1 MKNLMIF
8 AVLALCCAAFADS
21 TDTVVFVPK
30 ITEAGANLQMAAN
43 CQLVVLLSSA
53 AGIGI
58 TAGTGKAGGIIL
70 FGAVALGFYIAG
82 IYNTYHAGTNLM
94 PPAPV
99 DTTSAGPV
107 KATAT
112 PW

>member
-8 AVLALCCAAFADS
+8 AVLALFCGAFSADVDS
-21 TDTVVFVPK
+21 TRVTK
-30 ITEAGANLQMAAN
+30 AGENLQMAAN